1 MDMLGIFKN
10 IIKNDYIY
18 EVEKVLEKKKITN
31 EIRSLVMDTLFKIEE
46 TYPNYKRVKVD
57 VLEKKDYIAQIISAL
72 KRVENI
78 EIMYMQE
85 KDVLKCLTKTI
96 IDKNAN
102 DYYDITIYHNN
113 LSLLYALQ
121 TIIHEEYGGN
131 EIACS
136 DTFDT
141 ILKYGGIYSDIEI
154 LRDFSAWNWN
164 RNSIKN
170 MNIYYDII
178 YRNLLLILGVEKIL
192 ELKKTK
198 QCIYFMKKYLLK
210 KYKNKNVEKLIDI
223 IKEITFVIG
232 SEEERKLELEANK
245 KIIDMYMAMKD
256 IKKFTQTVNEE
267 KKKNNKLIAKY
278 DKILNSHNVLE
289 REYEEYLKSIEE
301 KKEKTQKA
309 SLNLDKMMDALDN
322 NDEQNIDKIEKIPT
336 EDIEHFSI
344 EIFEKRKKLYNKN
357 LELSKIGN
365 PENYVEHKK
374 LLEDKIKHILN
385 YNEVKGNTKK
395 EEELLENL
403 ILEYQKIVYDMLE
416 DRIEVLYTNEE
427 VIDEIYRQR
436 YIRYQNVLKDKYI
449 YQISDLYQKMDK
461 ILHLIV
467 DKAMK
472 FEVLE
477 RVSEEE
483 NTNYAV
489 VSPALKTEILFLE
502 DAKLSIYTGKTTLLC
517 IYDGNVLIK
526 EIELFDVDP
535 KLISI
540 PTKKKIKLFKGK
552 K

>member
-1 MDMLGIFKN
+1 MLGIFKN
-10 IIKNDYIY
+10 IMKDDYIY

-31 EIRSLVMDTLFKIEE
+31 EIKSLVMDTLFKIEE

-57 VLEKKDYIAQIISAL
+57 VLEKKEYINQIIRAL
-72 KRVENI
+72 KMVENI
-78 EIMYMQE
+78 EVMYMQE
-85 KDVLKCLTKTI
+85 KDVLKCVTKTMV
-96 IDKNAN
+96 DKNEN
-102 DYYDITIYHNN
+102 GYYDITIYQNN

-136 DTFDT
+136 DTFTT

-154 LRDFSAWNWN
+154 LRDFSGWNWN

-170 MNIYYDII
+170 INIYHDII
-178 YRNLLLILGVEKIL
+178 YKNLLLILGIDKII

-223 IKEITFVIG
+223 IKEITFVMG
-232 SEEERKLELEANK
+232 SEEERTLELEANK

-267 KKKNNKLIAKY
+267 KKKNNKLLAKY
-278 DKILNSHNVLE
+278 DKILNSHKVLE
-289 REYEEYLKSIEE
+289 REYEEYLKNIEE
-301 KKEKTQKA
+301 KEGKLSKT
-309 SLNLDKMMDALDN
+309 SLNLDKMIDALESN
-322 NDEQNIDKIEKIPT
+322 EEENIGKIEKVET
-336 EDIEHFSI
+336 EDIERFSI
-344 EIFEKRKKLYNKN
+344 EIFEKRKKIYNKN

-365 PENYVEHKK
+365 PENYVQHKK
-374 LLEDKIKHILN
+374 LLEDKIRHILK
-385 YNEVKGNTKK
+385 YNEVKGNSKK

-403 ILEYQKIVYDMLE
+403 VLEFQKIVYDMLE

-436 YIRYQNVLKDKYI
+436 YIRYQNVSKDKHI

-477 RVSEEE
+477 KVSEEK
-483 NTNYAV
+483 NTNYAA

-502 DAKLSIYTGKTTLLC
+502 DVKISIYTGKTTLLC

-552 K
+552 GK

>member
-1 MDMLGIFKN
+1 MLGIFKN
-10 IIKNDYIY
+10 IMKDDYIY

-31 EIRSLVMDTLFKIEE
+31 EIKSLVMDTLFKIEE

-57 VLEKKDYIAQIISAL
+57 VLEKKEYINQIIRAL
-72 KRVENI
+72 KMVENI
-78 EIMYMQE
+78 EVMYMQE
-85 KDVLKCLTKTI
+85 KDVLKCVTKTMV
-96 IDKNAN
+96 DKNEN
-102 DYYDITIYHNN
+102 GYYDITIYQNN

-136 DTFDT
+136 DTFTT

-154 LRDFSAWNWN
+154 LRDFSGWNWN

-170 MNIYYDII
+170 INIYHDII
-178 YRNLLLILGVEKIL
+178 YKNLLLILGIDKII

-223 IKEITFVIG
+223 IKEITFVMG
-232 SEEERKLELEANK
+232 SEEERNLELEANK

-256 IKKFTQTVNEE
+256 IRKFTQTINEE
-267 KKKNNKLIAKY
+267 KKKNNKLLAKY
-278 DKILNSHNVLE
+278 DKILNSHKVLE
-289 REYEEYLKSIEE
+289 REYEEYLKNIEE
-301 KKEKTQKA
+301 KEGKPSKT
-309 SLNLDKMMDALDN
+309 SLNLDKMLDALESN
-322 NDEQNIDKIEKIPT
+322 EEENIGKIEKLET
-336 EDIEHFSI
+336 EDIERFSI
-344 EIFEKRKKLYNKN
+344 EIFEKRKKTYNKN

-365 PENYVEHKK
+365 PENYVQHKK
-374 LLEDKIKHILN
+374 LLEDKIRHILN
-385 YNEVKGNTKK
+385 YEKVKGNSKK

-403 ILEYQKIVYDMLE
+403 VLEFQKIVYDMLE

-436 YIRYQNVLKDKYI
+436 YIRYQNVSKDKHI

-477 RVSEEE
+477 KVSEEE
-483 NTNYAV
+483 NTNYAA

-502 DAKLSIYTGKTTLLC
+502 DVKVSIYTGKTTLLC

-540 PTKKKIKLFKGK
+540 PTKKKIKLFRGKGK
-552 K
+552 

>member
-1 MDMLGIFKN
+1 MLGIFKN
-10 IIKNDYIY
+10 IMKDDYIY

-31 EIRSLVMDTLFKIEE
+31 EIKSLVMDTLFKIEE

-57 VLEKKDYIAQIISAL
+57 VLEKKEYINQIIRAL
-72 KRVENI
+72 KMVENI
-78 EIMYMQE
+78 EVMYMQE
-85 KDVLKCLTKTI
+85 KDVLKCVTKTMV
-96 IDKNAN
+96 DKNEN
-102 DYYDITIYHNN
+102 GYYDITIYQNN

-136 DTFDT
+136 DTFTT

-154 LRDFSAWNWN
+154 LRDFSGWNWN

-170 MNIYYDII
+170 INIYHDII
-178 YRNLLLILGVEKIL
+178 YKNLLLILGIDKII

-223 IKEITFVIG
+223 IKEITFVMG
-232 SEEERKLELEANK
+232 SEEERNLELEVNK
-245 KIIDMYMAMKD
+245 KIIEMYMAMKD
-256 IKKFTQTVNEE
+256 IRKFTQTINEE
-267 KKKNNKLIAKY
+267 KKKNNKLLAKY
-278 DKILNSHNVLE
+278 DKILNSHKVLE
-289 REYEEYLKSIEE
+289 REYEEYLKNIEE
-301 KKEKTQKA
+301 KEGKPSKT
-309 SLNLDKMMDALDN
+309 SLNLDKMLDALESN
-322 NDEQNIDKIEKIPT
+322 EEENIGKIEKLET
-336 EDIEHFSI
+336 EDIERFSI
-344 EIFEKRKKLYNKN
+344 EIFEKRKKIYNKN

-365 PENYVEHKK
+365 PENYVQHKK
-374 LLEDKIKHILN
+374 LLEDKIRHILN
-385 YNEVKGNTKK
+385 YEKVKGNSKK

-403 ILEYQKIVYDMLE
+403 VLEFQKIVYDMLE

-436 YIRYQNVLKDKYI
+436 YIRYQNVSKDKHI

-477 RVSEEE
+477 KVSEEK
-483 NTNYAV
+483 NTNYAA

-502 DAKLSIYTGKTTLLC
+502 DVKISIYTGKTTLLC

-552 K
+552 GK

>member
-57 VLEKKDYIAQIISAL
+57 VLEKKDYIGQIIIAL
-72 KRVENI
+72 KKI
-78 EIMYMQE
+78 ETIDIMYMQE
-85 KDVLKCLTKTI
+85 KDVLKCLTKTTVE
-96 IDKNAN
+96 KNQRG
-102 DYYDITIYHNN
+102 YYDIQIYQNN

-121 TIIHEEYGGN
+121 TIVNEEYGGD
-131 EIACS
+131 ELPCS
-136 DTFDT
+136 NAFDN
-141 ILKYGGIYSDIEI
+141 ILKIGGIYSDIEI
-154 LRDFSAWNWN
+154 LRDFSGWNWN
-164 RNSIKN
+164 RNKIKDF
-170 MNIYYDII
+170 NIYYDII
-178 YRNLLLILGVEKIL
+178 YKNLLLILGIDKMI
-192 ELKKTK
+192 ELKKTR
-198 QCIYFMKKYLLK
+198 QCIHFMKKYLLK
-210 KYKNKNVEKLIDI
+210 KYKNKNVEKLMEIL
-223 IKEITFVIG
+223 KEIVFVMS
-232 SEEERKLELEANK
+232 SEEEKNLEIQSNK

-256 IKKFTQTVNEE
+256 IKKFMQKVNEE
-267 KKKNNKLIAKY
+267 KKKNNKLLAEY

-289 REYEEYLKSIEE
+289 REYNEYLKAIEKSKNEDSSNGSLNIDSIIDILDIEE
-301 KKEKTQKA
+301 
-309 SLNLDKMMDALDN
+309 DN
-322 NDEQNIDKIEKIPT
+322 IGKIDKEEIRNIEL
-336 EDIEHFSI
+336 FSI
-344 EIFEKRKKLYNKN
+344 QIFEKRKKIYNKN

-365 PENYVEHKK
+365 PENYVEHKRI
-374 LLEDKIKHILN
+374 LEEKIKYILD
-385 YNEVKGNTKK
+385 YEKVKGDAKK

-403 ILEYQKIVYDMLE
+403 MIEYQKIVYDMLE
-416 DRIEVLYTNEE
+416 DRIEAIYTNEE

-483 NTNYAV
+483 NTNYAA

>member
-1 MDMLGIFKN
+1 MLGIFKN
-10 IIKNDYIY
+10 IMKDDYIY

-31 EIRSLVMDTLFKIEE
+31 EIKSLVMDTLFKIEE

-57 VLEKKDYIAQIISAL
+57 VLEKKEYINQIIRAL
-72 KRVENI
+72 KLVENI
-78 EIMYMQE
+78 EVMYMQE
-85 KDVLKCLTKTI
+85 KDVLKCVTKTMV
-96 IDKNAN
+96 DKNEN
-102 DYYDITIYHNN
+102 GYYDITIYQNN

-136 DTFDT
+136 DTFTT

-154 LRDFSAWNWN
+154 LRDFSGWNWN

-170 MNIYYDII
+170 INIYNDII
-178 YRNLLLILGVEKIL
+178 YKNLLLILGIDKII

-223 IKEITFVIG
+223 IKEIIFVMG
-232 SEEERKLELEANK
+232 SEEERNIELEANK
-245 KIIDMYMAMKD
+245 KIIEMYMAMKD
-256 IKKFTQTVNEE
+256 IKKFTQTINEE
-267 KKKNNKLIAKY
+267 KKKNNKLLAKY
-278 DKILNSHNVLE
+278 DKILNSHKVLE
-289 REYEEYLKSIEE
+289 REYEEYLKNIEE
-301 KKEKTQKA
+301 KEGKPSKT
-309 SLNLDKMMDALDN
+309 SLNLDKMLDALESN
-322 NDEQNIDKIEKIPT
+322 EEENIGKIEKLET
-336 EDIEHFSI
+336 EDIERFSI
-344 EIFEKRKKLYNKN
+344 EIFEKRKKTYNKN

-365 PENYVEHKK
+365 PENYVQHKK
-374 LLEDKIKHILN
+374 LLEDKIRHILN
-385 YNEVKGNTKK
+385 YEKVKGNSKK

-403 ILEYQKIVYDMLE
+403 VLEFQKIVYDMLE

-436 YIRYQNVLKDKYI
+436 YIRYQNVSKDKHI

-477 RVSEEE
+477 KVSEEK
-483 NTNYAV
+483 NTNYAA

-502 DAKLSIYTGKTTLLC
+502 DVKVSIYTGKTTLLC

-552 K
+552 GK

>member
-102 DYYDITIYHNN
+102 GYYDITIYHNN

-267 KKKNNKLIAKY
+267 KKKNNKLIAIY

-403 ILEYQKIVYDMLE
+403 ILE
-416 DRIEVLYTNEE
+416 
-427 VIDEIYRQR
+427 
-436 YIRYQNVLKDKYI
+436 
-449 YQISDLYQKMDK
+449 
-461 ILHLIV
+461 
-467 DKAMK
+467 
-472 FEVLE
+472 
-477 RVSEEE
+477 
-483 NTNYAV
+483 
-489 VSPALKTEILFLE
+489 
-502 DAKLSIYTGKTTLLC
+502 
-517 IYDGNVLIK
+517 
-526 EIELFDVDP
+526 
-535 KLISI
+535 
-540 PTKKKIKLFKGK
+540 
-552 K
+552 

>member
-1 MDMLGIFKN
+1 MLGIFKN
-10 IIKNDYIY
+10 IMKDDYIY

-31 EIRSLVMDTLFKIEE
+31 EIKSLVMDTLFKIEE

-57 VLEKKDYIAQIISAL
+57 VLEKKEYINQIIRAL
-72 KRVENI
+72 KMVENI
-78 EIMYMQE
+78 EVMYMQE
-85 KDVLKCLTKTI
+85 KDVLKCVTKTMV
-96 IDKNAN
+96 DKNEN
-102 DYYDITIYHNN
+102 GYYDITIYQNN

-136 DTFDT
+136 DTFTT

-154 LRDFSAWNWN
+154 LRDFSGWNWN

-170 MNIYYDII
+170 INIYHDII
-178 YRNLLLILGVEKIL
+178 YKNLLLILGIDKII

-223 IKEITFVIG
+223 IKEITFVMG
-232 SEEERKLELEANK
+232 SEEERNLELEVNK
-245 KIIDMYMAMKD
+245 KIIEMYMAMKD
-256 IKKFTQTVNEE
+256 IRKFTQTINEE
-267 KKKNNKLIAKY
+267 KKKNNKLLAKY
-278 DKILNSHNVLE
+278 DKILNSHKVLE
-289 REYEEYLKSIEE
+289 REYEEYLKNIEE
-301 KKEKTQKA
+301 KEGKPSKT
-309 SLNLDKMMDALDN
+309 SLNLDKMLDALESN
-322 NDEQNIDKIEKIPT
+322 EEENIGKIEKLET
-336 EDIEHFSI
+336 EDIERFSI
-344 EIFEKRKKLYNKN
+344 EIFEKRKKIYNKN

-365 PENYVEHKK
+365 PENYVQHKK
-374 LLEDKIKHILN
+374 LLEDKIRHILN
-385 YNEVKGNTKK
+385 YEKVKGNSKK

-403 ILEYQKIVYDMLE
+403 VLEFQKIVYDMLE

-436 YIRYQNVLKDKYI
+436 YIRYQNVSKDKYI

-477 RVSEEE
+477 KVSEEK
-483 NTNYAV
+483 NTNYAA

-502 DAKLSIYTGKTTLLC
+502 DVKISIYTGKTTLLC

-552 K
+552 GK

>member
-1 MDMLGIFKN
+1 MLGIFKN
-10 IIKNDYIY
+10 IMKDDYIY

-31 EIRSLVMDTLFKIEE
+31 EIKSLVMDTLFKIEE

-57 VLEKKDYIAQIISAL
+57 VLEKKEYINQIIRAL
-72 KRVENI
+72 KMVENI
-78 EIMYMQE
+78 EVMYMQE
-85 KDVLKCLTKTI
+85 KDVLKCVTKTMV
-96 IDKNAN
+96 DKNEN
-102 DYYDITIYHNN
+102 GYYDITIYQNN

-136 DTFDT
+136 DTFTT

-154 LRDFSAWNWN
+154 LRDFSGWNWN

-170 MNIYYDII
+170 INIYHDII
-178 YRNLLLILGVEKIL
+178 YKNLLLILGIDKII

-223 IKEITFVIG
+223 IKEITFVMG
-232 SEEERKLELEANK
+232 SEEERNLELEANK

-256 IKKFTQTVNEE
+256 IRKFTQTINEE
-267 KKKNNKLIAKY
+267 KKKNNKLLAKY
-278 DKILNSHNVLE
+278 DKILNSHKVLE
-289 REYEEYLKSIEE
+289 REYEEYLKNIEE
-301 KKEKTQKA
+301 KEGKPSKT
-309 SLNLDKMMDALDN
+309 SLNLDKMLDALESN
-322 NDEQNIDKIEKIPT
+322 EEENIGKIEKLET
-336 EDIEHFSI
+336 EDIERFSI
-344 EIFEKRKKLYNKN
+344 EIFEKRKKIYNKN

-365 PENYVEHKK
+365 PENYVQHKK
-374 LLEDKIKHILN
+374 LLEDKIRHILN
-385 YNEVKGNTKK
+385 YEKVKGNSKK

-403 ILEYQKIVYDMLE
+403 VLEFQKIVYDMLE

-436 YIRYQNVLKDKYI
+436 YIRYQNVSKDKHI

-477 RVSEEE
+477 KVSEEK
-483 NTNYAV
+483 NTNYAA

-502 DAKLSIYTGKTTLLC
+502 DVKVSIYTGKTTLLC

-540 PTKKKIKLFKGK
+540 PTKKKIKLFRGKGK
-552 K
+552 

>member
-57 VLEKKDYIAQIISAL
+57 VLEKKDYISQIIIAL
-72 KRVENI
+72 KKVENI
-78 EIMYMQE
+78 DIMYMQE
-85 KDVLKCLTKTI
+85 KDVLKCLTKTTVE
-96 IDKNAN
+96 KNERG
-102 DYYDITIYHNN
+102 YYDIQIYQNN

-121 TIIHEEYGGN
+121 TIVNEEYGGD
-131 EIACS
+131 ELPCS
-136 DTFDT
+136 SAFDK
-141 ILKYGGIYSDIEI
+141 ILKIGGIYSDIEI
-154 LRDFSAWNWN
+154 LRDFSGWNWN
-164 RNSIKN
+164 RNNIKDF
-170 MNIYYDII
+170 NIYYDII
-178 YRNLLLILGVEKIL
+178 YKNLLLILGIDKMI
-192 ELKKTK
+192 ELKKTR
-198 QCIYFMKKYLLK
+198 QCIHFMKKYLLK
-210 KYKNKNVEKLIDI
+210 KYKNKNVEKLMEIL
-223 IKEITFVIG
+223 KEIVFVMS
-232 SEEERKLELEANK
+232 SEEEKNLEIESNK

-256 IKKFTQTVNEE
+256 IKKFMQKVNEE
-267 KKKNNKLIAKY
+267 KKKNNKLLAEY

-301 KKEKTQKA
+301 NNKKE
-309 SLNLDKMMDALDN
+309 SNLSSNIEQMIDALDK
-322 NDEQNIDKIEKIPT
+322 DEDTIEKVNKEEIK
-336 EDIEHFSI
+336 DIELFSI
-344 EIFEKRKKLYNKN
+344 QIFEKRKKIYNKN
-357 LELSKIGN
+357 LELAKIGN
-365 PENYVEHKK
+365 PENYVEHKRI
-374 LLEDKIKHILN
+374 LEEKIKHILN
-385 YNEVKGNTKK
+385 YEKVKGDSKK

-403 ILEYQKIVYDMLE
+403 IIEYQKIVYDMLE
-416 DRIEVLYTNEE
+416 DRVEVLYTNEE

-483 NTNYAV
+483 NTNYAAI
-489 VSPALKTEILFLE
+489 SPALKTEILFLE

>member
-1 MDMLGIFKN
+1 MLGIFKN
-10 IIKNDYIY
+10 IMKDDYIY

-31 EIRSLVMDTLFKIEE
+31 EIKSLVMDTLFKIEE

-57 VLEKKDYIAQIISAL
+57 VLEKKEYINQIIRAL
-72 KRVENI
+72 KMVENI
-78 EIMYMQE
+78 EVMYMQE
-85 KDVLKCLTKTI
+85 KDVLKCVTKTMV
-96 IDKNAN
+96 DKNEN
-102 DYYDITIYHNN
+102 GYYDITIYQNN

-136 DTFDT
+136 DTFTT

-154 LRDFSAWNWN
+154 LRDFSGWNWN

-170 MNIYYDII
+170 INIYHDII
-178 YRNLLLILGVEKIL
+178 YKNLLLILGIYKII

-223 IKEITFVIG
+223 IKEITFVMG
-232 SEEERKLELEANK
+232 SEEERNLELEANK
-245 KIIDMYMAMKD
+245 KIIEMYMAMKD
-256 IKKFTQTVNEE
+256 IRKFTQTINEE
-267 KKKNNKLIAKY
+267 KKKNNKLLAKY
-278 DKILNSHNVLE
+278 DKILNSHKVLE
-289 REYEEYLKSIEE
+289 REYEEYLKNIEE
-301 KKEKTQKA
+301 KEGKPSKT
-309 SLNLDKMMDALDN
+309 SLNLDKMLDALESN
-322 NDEQNIDKIEKIPT
+322 EEENIGKIEKLET
-336 EDIEHFSI
+336 EDIERFSI
-344 EIFEKRKKLYNKN
+344 EIFEKRKKIYNKN

-365 PENYVEHKK
+365 PENYVQHKK
-374 LLEDKIKHILN
+374 LLEDKIRHILN
-385 YNEVKGNTKK
+385 YEKVKGNSKK

-403 ILEYQKIVYDMLE
+403 VLEFQKIVYDMLE

-436 YIRYQNVLKDKYI
+436 YIRYQNVSKDKHI

-477 RVSEEE
+477 KVSEEK
-483 NTNYAV
+483 NTNYAA

-502 DAKLSIYTGKTTLLC
+502 DVK

-540 PTKKKIKLFKGK
+540 PTKKKIKLFRGKGK
-552 K
+552 

>member
-1 MDMLGIFKN
+1 MLGIFKN
-10 IIKNDYIY
+10 IMKDDYIY

-31 EIRSLVMDTLFKIEE
+31 EIKSLVMDTLFKIEE

-57 VLEKKDYIAQIISAL
+57 VLEKKEYINQIIRAL
-72 KRVENI
+72 KLVENI
-78 EIMYMQE
+78 EVMYMQE
-85 KDVLKCLTKTI
+85 KDVLKCVTKTMV
-96 IDKNAN
+96 DKNEN
-102 DYYDITIYHNN
+102 GYYDITIYQNN

-136 DTFDT
+136 DTFTT

-154 LRDFSAWNWN
+154 LRDFSGWNWN

-170 MNIYYDII
+170 INIYHDII
-178 YRNLLLILGVEKIL
+178 YKNLLLILGIDKII

-223 IKEITFVIG
+223 IKEITFVMG
-232 SEEERKLELEANK
+232 SEEERNLELEANK

-256 IKKFTQTVNEE
+256 IRKFTQTINEE
-267 KKKNNKLIAKY
+267 KKKNNKLLAKY
-278 DKILNSHNVLE
+278 DKILNSHKVLE
-289 REYEEYLKSIEE
+289 REYEEYLKNIEE
-301 KKEKTQKA
+301 KEGKPSKT
-309 SLNLDKMMDALDN
+309 SLNLDKMLDALESN
-322 NDEQNIDKIEKIPT
+322 EEENIGKIEKLET
-336 EDIEHFSI
+336 EDIERFSI
-344 EIFEKRKKLYNKN
+344 EIFEKRKKTYNKN

-365 PENYVEHKK
+365 PENYVQHKK
-374 LLEDKIKHILN
+374 LLEDKIRHILN
-385 YNEVKGNTKK
+385 YEKVKGNSKK

-403 ILEYQKIVYDMLE
+403 VLEFQKIVYDMLE

-436 YIRYQNVLKDKYI
+436 YIRYQNVSKDKHI

-477 RVSEEE
+477 KVSEEK
-483 NTNYAV
+483 NTNYAA

-502 DAKLSIYTGKTTLLC
+502 DVKISIYTGKTTLLC

-552 K
+552 GK

>member
-1 MDMLGIFKN
+1 MLGIFKN
-10 IIKNDYIY
+10 IMKDDYIY

-31 EIRSLVMDTLFKIEE
+31 EIKSLVMDTLFKIEE

-57 VLEKKDYIAQIISAL
+57 VLEKKEYINQIIRAL
-72 KRVENI
+72 KMVENI
-78 EIMYMQE
+78 EVMYMQE
-85 KDVLKCLTKTI
+85 KDVLKCVTKTMV
-96 IDKNAN
+96 DKNEN
-102 DYYDITIYHNN
+102 GYYDITIYQNN

-136 DTFDT
+136 DTFTT

-154 LRDFSAWNWN
+154 LRDFSGWNWN

-170 MNIYYDII
+170 INIYHDII
-178 YRNLLLILGVEKIL
+178 YKKLLLILGIDKII

-223 IKEITFVIG
+223 IKEITFVMG
-232 SEEERKLELEANK
+232 SEEERNLELEVNK
-245 KIIDMYMAMKD
+245 KIIEMYMAMKD
-256 IKKFTQTVNEE
+256 IRKFTQTINEE
-267 KKKNNKLIAKY
+267 KKKNNKLLAKY
-278 DKILNSHNVLE
+278 DKILNSHKVLE
-289 REYEEYLKSIEE
+289 REYEEYLKNIEE
-301 KKEKTQKA
+301 KEGKPSKT
-309 SLNLDKMMDALDN
+309 SLNLDKMLDALESN
-322 NDEQNIDKIEKIPT
+322 EEENIGKIEKLET
-336 EDIEHFSI
+336 EDIERFSI
-344 EIFEKRKKLYNKN
+344 EIFEKRKKIYNKN

-365 PENYVEHKK
+365 PENYVQHKK
-374 LLEDKIKHILN
+374 LLEDKIRHILN
-385 YNEVKGNTKK
+385 YEKVKGNSKK

-403 ILEYQKIVYDMLE
+403 VLEFQKIVYDMLE

-436 YIRYQNVLKDKYI
+436 YIRYQNVSKDKHI

-477 RVSEEE
+477 KVSEEK
-483 NTNYAV
+483 NTNYAA

-502 DAKLSIYTGKTTLLC
+502 DVKISIYTGKTTLLC

-540 PTKKKIKLFKGK
+540 PTKKKIKLFRGKGK
-552 K
+552 

>member
-102 DYYDITIYHNN
+102 GYYDITIYHNN

-178 YRNLLLILGVEKIL
+178 
-192 ELKKTK
+192 
-198 QCIYFMKKYLLK
+198 
-210 KYKNKNVEKLIDI
+210 
-223 IKEITFVIG
+223 
-232 SEEERKLELEANK
+232 S
-245 KIIDMYMAMKD
+245 
-256 IKKFTQTVNEE
+256 
-267 KKKNNKLIAKY
+267 
-278 DKILNSHNVLE
+278 
-289 REYEEYLKSIEE
+289 
-301 KKEKTQKA
+301 
-309 SLNLDKMMDALDN
+309 
-322 NDEQNIDKIEKIPT
+322 
-336 EDIEHFSI
+336 
-344 EIFEKRKKLYNKN
+344 
-357 LELSKIGN
+357 
-365 PENYVEHKK
+365 
-374 LLEDKIKHILN
+374 
-385 YNEVKGNTKK
+385 
-395 EEELLENL
+395 
-403 ILEYQKIVYDMLE
+403 
-416 DRIEVLYTNEE
+416 
-427 VIDEIYRQR
+427 
-436 YIRYQNVLKDKYI
+436 
-449 YQISDLYQKMDK
+449 
-461 ILHLIV
+461 
-467 DKAMK
+467 
-472 FEVLE
+472 
-477 RVSEEE
+477 
-483 NTNYAV
+483 
-489 VSPALKTEILFLE
+489 
-502 DAKLSIYTGKTTLLC
+502 
-517 IYDGNVLIK
+517 
-526 EIELFDVDP
+526 
-535 KLISI
+535 
-540 PTKKKIKLFKGK
+540 
-552 K
+552 

>member
-1 MDMLGIFKN
+1 MLGIFKN
-10 IIKNDYIY
+10 IMKDDYIY

-31 EIRSLVMDTLFKIEE
+31 EIKSLVMDTLFKIEE

-57 VLEKKDYIAQIISAL
+57 VLEKKEYINQIIRAL
-72 KRVENI
+72 KMVENI
-78 EIMYMQE
+78 EVMYMQE
-85 KDVLKCLTKTI
+85 KDVLKCVTKTMV
-96 IDKNAN
+96 DKNEN
-102 DYYDITIYHNN
+102 GYYDITIYQNN

-136 DTFDT
+136 DTFTT

-154 LRDFSAWNWN
+154 LRDFSGWNWN

-170 MNIYYDII
+170 INIYHDII
-178 YRNLLLILGVEKIL
+178 YKNLLLILGIDKII

-223 IKEITFVIG
+223 IKEIIFVMG
-232 SEEERKLELEANK
+232 SEEERNLELEANK
-245 KIIDMYMAMKD
+245 KIIEMYMAMKD
-256 IKKFTQTVNEE
+256 IRKFTQTINEE
-267 KKKNNKLIAKY
+267 KKKNNKLLAKY
-278 DKILNSHNVLE
+278 DKILNSHKVLE
-289 REYEEYLKSIEE
+289 REYEEYLKNIEE
-301 KKEKTQKA
+301 KEGKPSKT
-309 SLNLDKMMDALDN
+309 SLNLDKMLDALESN
-322 NDEQNIDKIEKIPT
+322 EEENIGKIEKLET
-336 EDIEHFSI
+336 EDIERFSI
-344 EIFEKRKKLYNKN
+344 EIFEKRKKIYNKN

-365 PENYVEHKK
+365 PENYVQHKK
-374 LLEDKIKHILN
+374 LLEDKIRHILN
-385 YNEVKGNTKK
+385 YEKVKGNSKK

-403 ILEYQKIVYDMLE
+403 VLEFQKIVYDMLE

-436 YIRYQNVLKDKYI
+436 YIRYQNVSKDKHI

-477 RVSEEE
+477 KVSEEK
-483 NTNYAV
+483 NTNYAA

-502 DAKLSIYTGKTTLLC
+502 DVKVSIYTGKTTLLC

-552 K
+552 GK

>member
-1 MDMLGIFKN
+1 MLGIFKN
-10 IIKNDYIY
+10 IMKDDYIY

-31 EIRSLVMDTLFKIEE
+31 EIKSLVMDTLFKIEE

-57 VLEKKDYIAQIISAL
+57 VLEKKEYINQIIRAL
-72 KRVENI
+72 KLVENI
-78 EIMYMQE
+78 EVMYMQE
-85 KDVLKCLTKTI
+85 KDVLKCVTKTMV
-96 IDKNAN
+96 DKNEN
-102 DYYDITIYHNN
+102 GYYDITIYQNN

-136 DTFDT
+136 DTFTT

-154 LRDFSAWNWN
+154 LRDFSGWNWN

-170 MNIYYDII
+170 INIYHDII
-178 YRNLLLILGVEKIL
+178 YKNLLLILGIDKII

-223 IKEITFVIG
+223 IKEIIFVMG
-232 SEEERKLELEANK
+232 SEEERNLELEANK
-245 KIIDMYMAMKD
+245 KIIEMYMAMKD
-256 IKKFTQTVNEE
+256 IRKFTQTINEE
-267 KKKNNKLIAKY
+267 KKKNNKLLAKY
-278 DKILNSHNVLE
+278 DKILNSHKVLE
-289 REYEEYLKSIEE
+289 REYEEYLKNIEE
-301 KKEKTQKA
+301 KEGKPSKT
-309 SLNLDKMMDALDN
+309 SLNLDKMLDALESN
-322 NDEQNIDKIEKIPT
+322 EEENIGKIEKLET
-336 EDIEHFSI
+336 EDIERFSI
-344 EIFEKRKKLYNKN
+344 EIFEKRKKIYNKN

-365 PENYVEHKK
+365 PENYVQHKK
-374 LLEDKIKHILN
+374 LLEDKIRHILN
-385 YNEVKGNTKK
+385 YEKVKGNSKK

-403 ILEYQKIVYDMLE
+403 VLEFQKIVYDMLE

-436 YIRYQNVLKDKYI
+436 YIRYQNVSKDKHI

-477 RVSEEE
+477 KVSEEK
-483 NTNYAV
+483 NTNYAA

-502 DAKLSIYTGKTTLLC
+502 DVKISIYTGKTTLLC

-552 K
+552 GK

>member
-1 MDMLGIFKN
+1 MLGIFKN
-10 IIKNDYIY
+10 IMKDDYIY

-31 EIRSLVMDTLFKIEE
+31 EIKSLVMDTLFKIEE

-57 VLEKKDYIAQIISAL
+57 VLEKKEYINQIIRAL
-72 KRVENI
+72 KMVENI
-78 EIMYMQE
+78 EVMYMQE
-85 KDVLKCLTKTI
+85 KDVLKCVTKTMV
-96 IDKNAN
+96 DKNEN
-102 DYYDITIYHNN
+102 GYYDITIYQNN

-136 DTFDT
+136 DTFTT

-154 LRDFSAWNWN
+154 LRDFSGWNWN

-170 MNIYYDII
+170 INIYHDII
-178 YRNLLLILGVEKIL
+178 YKNLLLILGIDKII

-223 IKEITFVIG
+223 IKEITFVMG
-232 SEEERKLELEANK
+232 AEEERNLELEANK

-267 KKKNNKLIAKY
+267 KKKNNKLLAKY
-278 DKILNSHNVLE
+278 DKILNSHKILE
-289 REYEEYLKSIEE
+289 REYEEYLKNIEE
-301 KKEKTQKA
+301 KEGKLSKT
-309 SLNLDKMMDALDN
+309 SLNLDKMIDALESN
-322 NDEQNIDKIEKIPT
+322 EEENIGKIEKVET
-336 EDIEHFSI
+336 EDIERFSI
-344 EIFEKRKKLYNKN
+344 EIFEKRKKIYNKN

-365 PENYVEHKK
+365 PENYVQHKK
-374 LLEDKIKHILN
+374 LLEDKIRHILN
-385 YNEVKGNTKK
+385 YEKVKGNSKK

-403 ILEYQKIVYDMLE
+403 VLEFQKIVYDMLE

-436 YIRYQNVLKDKYI
+436 YIRYQNVSKDKHI

-477 RVSEEE
+477 KVSEEK
-483 NTNYAV
+483 NTNYAA

-502 DAKLSIYTGKTTLLC
+502 DVKISIYTGKTTLLC

-552 K
+552 GK

>member
-1 MDMLGIFKN
+1 MLGIFKN
-10 IIKNDYIY
+10 IMKDDYIY

-31 EIRSLVMDTLFKIEE
+31 EIKSLVMDTLFKIEE

-57 VLEKKDYIAQIISAL
+57 VLEKKEYINQIIRAL
-72 KRVENI
+72 KMVENI
-78 EIMYMQE
+78 EVMYMQE
-85 KDVLKCLTKTI
+85 KDVLKCVTKTMV
-96 IDKNAN
+96 DKNEN
-102 DYYDITIYHNN
+102 GYYDITIYQNN

-136 DTFDT
+136 DTFTT

-154 LRDFSAWNWN
+154 LRDFSGWNWN

-170 MNIYYDII
+170 INIYHDII
-178 YRNLLLILGVEKIL
+178 YKNLLLILGIEKII

-198 QCIYFMKKYLLK
+198 KCIYFMKKYLLK

-223 IKEITFVIG
+223 IKEIIFVMG
-232 SEEERKLELEANK
+232 SEEERNLELEANK
-245 KIIDMYMAMKD
+245 KIIEMYMAMKD
-256 IKKFTQTVNEE
+256 IRKFTQTINEE
-267 KKKNNKLIAKY
+267 KKKNNKLLAKY
-278 DKILNSHNVLE
+278 DKILNSHKVLE
-289 REYEEYLKSIEE
+289 REYEEYLKNIEE
-301 KKEKTQKA
+301 KEGKPSKT
-309 SLNLDKMMDALDN
+309 SLNLDKMLDALESN
-322 NDEQNIDKIEKIPT
+322 EEENIGKIEKLET
-336 EDIEHFSI
+336 EDIERFSI
-344 EIFEKRKKLYNKN
+344 EIFEKRKKIYNKN

-365 PENYVEHKK
+365 PENYVQHKK
-374 LLEDKIKHILN
+374 LLEDKIRHILN
-385 YNEVKGNTKK
+385 YEKVKGNSKK

-403 ILEYQKIVYDMLE
+403 VLEFQKIVYDMLE

-436 YIRYQNVLKDKYI
+436 YIRYQNVSKDKYI

-477 RVSEEE
+477 KVSEEE
-483 NTNYAV
+483 NTNYAA

-502 DAKLSIYTGKTTLLC
+502 DVKVSIYTGKTTLLC

-540 PTKKKIKLFKGK
+540 PTKKKIKLFRGKGK
-552 K
+552 

>member
-1 MDMLGIFKN
+1 MLGIFKN
-10 IIKNDYIY
+10 IMKDDYIY

-31 EIRSLVMDTLFKIEE
+31 EIKSLVMDTLFKIEE

-57 VLEKKDYIAQIISAL
+57 VLEKKEYINQIIRAL
-72 KRVENI
+72 KMVENI
-78 EIMYMQE
+78 EVMYMQE
-85 KDVLKCLTKTI
+85 KDVLKCVTKTMV
-96 IDKNAN
+96 DKNEN
-102 DYYDITIYHNN
+102 GYYDITIYQNN

-136 DTFDT
+136 DTFTT

-154 LRDFSAWNWN
+154 LRDFSGWNWN

-170 MNIYYDII
+170 INIYHDII
-178 YRNLLLILGVEKIL
+178 YKNLLLILGIDKII

-223 IKEITFVIG
+223 IKEIIFVMG
-232 SEEERKLELEANK
+232 SEEERNLELEANK
-245 KIIDMYMAMKD
+245 KIIEMYMAMKD
-256 IKKFTQTVNEE
+256 IRKFTQTINEE
-267 KKKNNKLIAKY
+267 KKKNNKLLAKY
-278 DKILNSHNVLE
+278 DKILNSHKVLE
-289 REYEEYLKSIEE
+289 REYEEYLKNIEE
-301 KKEKTQKA
+301 KEGKPSKT
-309 SLNLDKMMDALDN
+309 SLNLDKMLDALESN
-322 NDEQNIDKIEKIPT
+322 EEENIGKIEKLET
-336 EDIEHFSI
+336 EDIERFSI
-344 EIFEKRKKLYNKN
+344 EIFEKRKKIYNKN

-365 PENYVEHKK
+365 PENYVQHKK
-374 LLEDKIKHILN
+374 LLEDKIRHILN
-385 YNEVKGNTKK
+385 YEKVKGNSKK

-403 ILEYQKIVYDMLE
+403 VLEFQKIVYDMLE

-436 YIRYQNVLKDKYI
+436 YIRYQNVSKDKHI

-477 RVSEEE
+477 KVSEEK
-483 NTNYAV
+483 NTNYAA

-502 DAKLSIYTGKTTLLC
+502 DVKVSIYTGKTTLLC

-526 EIELFDVDP
+526 KIELFDVDP

-552 K
+552 GK

>member
-1 MDMLGIFKN
+1 MLGIFKN
-10 IIKNDYIY
+10 IMKDDYIY

-31 EIRSLVMDTLFKIEE
+31 EIKSLVMDTLFKIEE

-57 VLEKKDYIAQIISAL
+57 VLEKKEYINQIIRAL
-72 KRVENI
+72 KMVENI
-78 EIMYMQE
+78 EVMYMQE
-85 KDVLKCLTKTI
+85 KDVLKCVTKTMV
-96 IDKNAN
+96 DKNEN
-102 DYYDITIYHNN
+102 GYYDITIYQNN

-136 DTFDT
+136 DTFTT

-154 LRDFSAWNWN
+154 LRDFSGWNWN

-170 MNIYYDII
+170 INIYHDII
-178 YRNLLLILGVEKIL
+178 YKNLLLILGIDKII

-223 IKEITFVIG
+223 IKEITFVMG
-232 SEEERKLELEANK
+232 SEEERNLELEANK
-245 KIIDMYMAMKD
+245 KIIEMYMAMKD
-256 IKKFTQTVNEE
+256 IRKFTQTINEE
-267 KKKNNKLIAKY
+267 KKKNNKLLAKY
-278 DKILNSHNVLE
+278 DKILNSHKVLE
-289 REYEEYLKSIEE
+289 REYEEYLKNIEE
-301 KKEKTQKA
+301 KEGKPSKT
-309 SLNLDKMMDALDN
+309 SLNLDKMLDALESN
-322 NDEQNIDKIEKIPT
+322 EEENIGKIEKLET
-336 EDIEHFSI
+336 EDIERFSI
-344 EIFEKRKKLYNKN
+344 EIFEKRKKIYNKN

-365 PENYVEHKK
+365 PENYVQHKK
-374 LLEDKIKHILN
+374 LLEDKIRHILN
-385 YNEVKGNTKK
+385 YEKVKGNSKK

-403 ILEYQKIVYDMLE
+403 VLEFQKIVYDMLE

-436 YIRYQNVLKDKYI
+436 YIRYQNVSKDKHI

-477 RVSEEE
+477 KVSEEK
-483 NTNYAV
+483 NTNYAA

-502 DAKLSIYTGKTTLLC
+502 DVKISIYTGKTTLLC

-552 K
+552 GK

>member
-102 DYYDITIYHNN
+102 GYYDITIYHNN

-278 DKILNSHNVLE
+278 DKILNSHNVL
-289 REYEEYLKSIEE
+289 
-301 KKEKTQKA
+301 
-309 SLNLDKMMDALDN
+309 
-322 NDEQNIDKIEKIPT
+322 
-336 EDIEHFSI
+336 
-344 EIFEKRKKLYNKN
+344 
-357 LELSKIGN
+357 
-365 PENYVEHKK
+365 
-374 LLEDKIKHILN
+374 
-385 YNEVKGNTKK
+385 
-395 EEELLENL
+395 
-403 ILEYQKIVYDMLE
+403 
-416 DRIEVLYTNEE
+416 
-427 VIDEIYRQR
+427 
-436 YIRYQNVLKDKYI
+436 
-449 YQISDLYQKMDK
+449 
-461 ILHLIV
+461 
-467 DKAMK
+467 
-472 FEVLE
+472 
-477 RVSEEE
+477 
-483 NTNYAV
+483 
-489 VSPALKTEILFLE
+489 
-502 DAKLSIYTGKTTLLC
+502 
-517 IYDGNVLIK
+517 
-526 EIELFDVDP
+526 
-535 KLISI
+535 
-540 PTKKKIKLFKGK
+540 
-552 K
+552 